1 MKRPPPAP
9 KKSLEVKKKIT
20 KEPVEA
26 EREAPTRRPADP
38 REKRTG
44 KMDEFVQTD
53 LPKGVADSGQVA
65 PVSTALYSH
74 LLLLIIDNSVE
85 QGFSTS
91 GSRPHLGS
99 PSDFRGVARLSTN
112 LLKNDGIFKY

>member
-1 MKRPPPAP
+1 MSIQCLKPFDRVQQLYMNEQG
-9 KKSLEVKKKIT
+9 KCIT
-20 KEPVEA
+20 II
-26 EREAPTRRPADP
+26 RRVLMNQID
-38 REKRTG
+38 
-44 KMDEFVQTD
+44 FVLD
-53 LPKGVADSGQVA
+53 LV
-65 PVSTALYSH
+65 
-74 LLLLIIDNSVE
+74 

>member
-1 MKRPPPAP
+1 MSGLGLLLQIIHR
-9 KKSLEVKKKIT
+9 
-20 KEPVEA
+20 
-26 EREAPTRRPADP
+26 
-38 REKRTG
+38 G
-44 KMDEFVQTD
+44 
-53 LPKGVADSGQVA
+53 PKGGGGPD
-65 PVSTALYSH
+65 PL
-74 LLLLIIDNSVE
+74 D